1 MKAESLGRKQ
11 GSSIL
16 EVLIALSVLTLGIAA
31 SAMLTFANQTLK
43 LDSDTANVAL
53 YKDKDFLEEATLYL
67 TRIEMKTRD
76 LKQLSEKL
84 SGF

>member
-1 MKAESLGRKQ
+1 MDASQISETTESFLKKVAEAGEIWLAEEIKKIFES
-11 GSSIL
+11 
-16 EVLIALSVLTLGIAA
+16 A
-31 SAMLTFANQTLK
+31 S
-43 LDSDTANVAL
+43 DE
-53 YKDKDFLEEATLYL
+53 KDFLEEATLYL